1 MAFVHLLFLNK
12 VHIVCP
18 VSSILFNTKNVL
30 HLSTLIIKPA
40 NNNNNN
46 NNNNK
51 NKNNNNNINNNNKAK
66 GPKYVANKYHF
77 KTTWDNLI
85 SGISLLATTHY
96 SYLLV

>member
-1 MAFVHLLFLNK
+1 M
-12 VHIVCP
+12 CP

-40 NNNNNN
+40 NN

-85 SGISLLATTHY
+85 SGISLAI
-96 SYLLV
+96 SYYTL

>member
-12 VHIVCP
+12 VHIVC
-18 VSSILFNTKNVL
+18 VQSVLSFLILR
-30 HLSTLIIKPA
+30 IKPA
-40 NNNNNN
+40 NN

-85 SGISLLATTHY
+85 SGISLAI
-96 SYLLV
+96 SYYTL